1 MKINV
6 HAHVF
11 NFPSILTKETILL
24 LSHRLTGRNLPEPLR
39 DALLS
44 YLRTRRKSRPGDIS
58 FHDFHRTIRGT
69 RLFNRLIPKR
79 LSAFFDRHL
88 DLPPSSE
95 TTAALTSLLEAT
107 LIDRHQA
114 PSSDVINTFEWLRIG
129 FMKRIDDV
137 TDDLV
142 TQMDDDDVTVV
153 LPMDIIDRKA
163 GKRDRA
169 LFLKQL
175 EDTKRQALRYPGRIL
190 PFAKVNPV
198 RTDSFHVMRDA
209 LHSGACVGLKLYPS
223 LGYPVHGSI
232 MEDTLRY
239 CEKESVPVLLHCN
252 DTGFRKSRKDAQH
265 CNPRNW
271 LPVLET
277 HPTLKVC
284 FAHFGGQSQ
293 DGKPVWTAPEL
304 PQDSWA
310 VAILELMERY
320 PGRVFADVSFH
331 TEQNATP
338 EETENYRNNLVAV
351 LSDDRCRD
359 QVLWGTDYPLLR
371 MEATDTDYTDS
382 FRTLLGDELFNR
394 ISRHNPATFL
404 GLPLHGRA
412 AGANIVR
419 HIKWLATH
427 HARAV
432 QGRPAAWLRD
442 HPDGAAIRGTDGHTS
457 TEGPAWD
464 SNNRI
469 HTALFNFLWNNRHPA
484 YLSERMKRLLRNQG
498 DAPAELFEAVGRLPV
513 GELTFHSDALGD
525 RTDRTHAIRSF
536 ANRVHVWFSAIPSFE
551 KKETSDAAYLRKM
564 VGACAD
570 PSVTVPKIAE
580 VLELFF
586 RVKPELE
593 IEI

>member
-1 MKINV
+1 MTINV

-24 LSHRLTGRNLPEPLR
+24 LSHRLTGRNLPEPFR

-58 FHDFHRTIRGT
+58 FDDFHRTIRGT
-69 RLFNRLIPKR
+69 RVFNRLIPRR
-79 LSAFFDRHL
+79 LQSFFDRHL

-95 TTAALTSLLEAT
+95 TTAALSSLLEAT

-114 PSSDVINTFEWLRIG
+114 STPDVINAFEWLRIG

-137 TDDLV
+137 TDDLI
-142 TQMDDDDVTVV
+142 THMDDDDVAVV

-163 GKRDRA
+163 GKRERT

-190 PFAKVNPV
+190 PFAKLNPV
-198 RTDSFHVMRDA
+198 RRDSFQIMREA

-232 MEDTLRY
+232 MEDALHY

-252 DTGFRKSRKDAQH
+252 DTGFRKSRRDAQN
-265 CNPRNW
+265 CNPREW
-271 LPVLET
+271 ISVLDT
-277 HPTLKVC
+277 HSTLKVC

-293 DGKPVWTAPEL
+293 DGKPVWTAPGL

-338 EETENYRNNLVAV
+338 EETENYRKNLVDV
-351 LSDDRCRD
+351 LSDERYRD
-359 QVLWGTDYPLLR
+359 HVLWGTDFHLLR

-382 FRTLLGDELFNR
+382 FRQLLGDELFTH
-394 ISRHNPATFL
+394 ISRHNPAAFL
-404 GLPLHGRA
+404 GLPLDGRT

-419 HIKWLATH
+419 HIKWLSAH
-427 HARAV
+427 NARAV
-432 QGRPAAWLRD
+432 HGRPASWLSE
-442 HPDGAAIRGTDGHTS
+442 HPEGVSIRGGNGQVSTDGA
-457 TEGPAWD
+457 AWD

-484 YLSERMKRLLRNQG
+484 YLSERMKRLLREQG
-498 DAPAELFEAVGRLPV
+498 ETPVELFESVGRLPV
-513 GELTFHSDALGD
+513 GELTFHSDPLGD
-525 RTDRTHAIRSF
+525 RTDRSHAIRSF
-536 ANRVHVWFSAIPSFE
+536 ANRVHVWFSAISSFE
-551 KKETSDAAYLRKM
+551 KKDTSDAAYLRKM
-564 VGACAD
+564 VDACAD
-570 PSVTVPKIAE
+570 PAATIPKIAE

-593 IEI
+593 IEA